1 VLTPGL
7 LLLAAE
13 GQGPPEL
20 PGLFSVIVEALKA
33 PIEKALGL
41 LPFPVKFEAA
51 EFAIF
56 FVLIIIFLFVFIRV
70 ALLGRSIRPT
80 SKLYLL
86 FEVFADYLKDLFG
99 GILGPAE
106 IDKYLPF
113 VGTIFIYILT
123 MNLAGIFLLM
133 RSPTSSFSTNFGIA
147 VCVFLYVQF
156 TGIRRSGLLGY
167 LGHFVGEPW
176 WLFPL
181 NLPIHIIEE
190 FIKPLTLS
198 LRLFGNVFGEDI
210 LLGAFSLLVPFIP
223 LHSPLLFLALLT
235 SIVQAG
241 IFSLLTA
248 VYILLLLPHEDH
260 SAEHAAQTE
269 HTPA

>member
-1 VLTPGL
+1 MLCLPL
-7 LLLAAE
+7 LEAGSE
-13 GQGPPEL
+13 GPPEL
-20 PGLFSVIVEALKA
+20 PSILTVVVEALKA
-33 PIEKALGL
+33 PFERLLAA
-41 LPFPVKFEAA
+41 LPFKIPFEAA
-51 EFAIF
+51 EYVLF
-56 FVLIIIFLFVFIRV
+56 FVIVIIFLFVFIRI
-70 ALLGRSIRPT
+70 ALIGRSIRPK
-80 SKLYLL
+80 SRLYLM

-147 VCVFLYVQF
+147 VCVFVYVQF
-156 TGIRRSGLLGY
+156 NGIRRNGPWRYFL
-167 LGHFVGEPW
+167 HFVGDPW

-181 NLPIHIIEE
+181 SLPLHIIGEL
-190 FIKPLTLS
+190 IKPLTLS
-198 LRLFGNVFGEDI
+198 LRLFGNIFGEDI
-210 LLGAFSLLVPFIP
+210 LVGAFSLLVAFVP
-223 LHSPLLFLALLT
+223 LHTPFLFLALLT

-248 VYILLLLPHEDH
+248 VYILLLLPHEEH
-260 SAEHAAQTE
+260 PPALSARAEHQSA
-269 HTPA
+269 